1 MTTTSATTT
10 ATTSI
15 AIGREKRS
23 ITAWLRAH
31 RPETIGT
38 PLTIVA
44 IVLIWWAAVSV
55 FEVRAVV
62 MPSPVDVWQA
72 LVQALDPSNPAN
84 LYGDIRVTLYEIIVG
99 FLLGSLLGLVL
110 ALILVQFR
118 IVERITKPIIDAFQS
133 MPKIAIAPLFII
145 WFGFGS
151 VSKIALVVVVVFF
164 PVLVAALAGFKS
176 VDQERLEV
184 MQSFGASKWSTF
196 SKLILPASLPFVFTG
211 LEISLVQA
219 ITTTIVA
226 EFLSGTAGLGV
237 VIVQMGQVLNTAG
250 VFAVTIILGVIGWV
264 LVLIL
269 AAIRRR
275 MLFWSIDTRRPGI

>member
-1 MTTTSATTT
+1 MATT
-10 ATTSI
+10 AI
-15 AIGREKRS
+15 AIGKEKRPAS
-23 ITAWLRAH
+23 SWLRTH

-38 PLTIVA
+38 PLLIVA
-44 IVLIWWAAVSV
+44 IILIWQAVVSV

-62 MPSPVDVWQA
+62 MPSPVEVWNA
-72 LVQALDPSNPAN
+72 LVQALDPRNPAN
-84 LYGDIRVTLYEIIVG
+84 LYEDIGVTLFEIVVG
-99 FLLGSLLGLVL
+99 FVLGSLLGLVL
-110 ALILVQFR
+110 ALVLVQFR
-118 IVERITKPIIDAFQS
+118 TLERIIKPIIDAFQS
-133 MPKIAIAPLFII
+133 MPKVAIAPLFII

-151 VSKIALVVVVVFF
+151 ISKIALVVVVVFF
-164 PVLVAALAGFKS
+164 PVLVAGLAGFKS

-196 SKLILPASLPFVFTG
+196 AKLILPASLPFVFTG
-211 LEISLVQA
+211 LEIALVQA

-269 AAIRRR
+269 AVIRRR
-275 MLFWSIDTRRPGI
+275 VLFWSIETRRPGI

>member
-1 MTTTSATTT
+1 MATT
-10 ATTSI
+10 
-15 AIGREKRS
+15 AITLGREKRS
-23 ITAWLRAH
+23 AATWFRTH

-44 IVLIWWAAVSV
+44 IVLIWWAAVSI

-62 MPSPVDVWQA
+62 MPSPVGVWDA
-72 LVQALDPSNPAN
+72 LVQALDPASPAN
-84 LYGDIRVTLYEIIVG
+84 LYEDIAITLYEIIVG
-99 FLLGSLLGLVL
+99 FVLGSLLGLVL

-118 IVERITKPIIDAFQS
+118 TVERITKPIIDAFQS
-133 MPKIAIAPLFII
+133 MPKVAIAPLFII
-145 WFGFGS
+145 WFGFGAT
-151 VSKIALVVVVVFF
+151 SKIALVIVVVFF
-164 PVLVAALAGFKS
+164 PVLVAGLAGFKS

-250 VFAVTIILGVIGWV
+250 VFAVTLILGVIGWV
-264 LVLIL
+264 LVAIL
-269 AAIRRR
+269 AVIRRR
-275 MLFWSIDTRRPGI
+275 VLFWSIDTRRPNI